1 MQDLSEKLKHLAFKN
16 PAGFTVRL
24 PSLEPVISGWV
35 VAMKE
40 TQNCFNDAGLKK
52 ALEVAMKSSK
62 IIGGW
67 KEGKKWYWDASWIY
81 ENEKEATE
89 AAIEN
94 EQIAIFHLDTA
105 YLKFI

>member
-1 MQDLSEKLKHLAFKN
+1 MQKLGEKLKQLAVKN
-16 PAGFTVRL
+16 PDGFTVKL
-24 PSLEPVISGWV
+24 PTLEPVKSGWV

-40 TQNCFNDAGLKK
+40 TQYCFNDAGLQK
-52 ALEVAMKSSK
+52 ALEVAIKTSNV
-62 IIGGW
+62 IGGW
-67 KEGKKWYWDASWIY
+67 KEGKRWYWDASWIY
-81 ENEKEATE
+81 EDEKEATQ